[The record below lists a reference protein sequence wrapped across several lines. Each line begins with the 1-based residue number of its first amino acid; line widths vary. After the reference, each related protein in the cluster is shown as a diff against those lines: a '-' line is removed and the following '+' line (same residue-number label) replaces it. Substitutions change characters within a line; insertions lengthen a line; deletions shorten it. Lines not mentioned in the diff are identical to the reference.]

1 MKEKSNKESVAI
13 AFCSLYKDWV
23 SHKEKIIKSFLNLN
37 DAFKGGCFFILCI
50 QDFGD
55 NNIDS
60 NIELQNYKVIYLAEA
75 GISLARNRCIDEAQ
89 MLKCKWIMFHDAT
102 IYWPAN
108 AAKFIYEQRLSETP
122 PKLKLRFGEENDCE
136 MHNYEYSVRNI
147 NPIYETYIGA
157 MLLNLNV
164 IDSLRFNELHGP
176 GSKTIYKSGE
186 DVLFAFDYFSQKGS
200 FKVCEAN
207 DLEIYHPPRLNDFE
221 KHKIYA
227 RGQGRVF
234 RILLSKY
241 FSLQLVFDSIL
252 FFGNAIFRCVLFK
265 KNSYT
270 ILGERI
276 VGFFDEV

>member
-1 MKEKSNKESVAI
+1 MKERNNKGSIAI

-23 SHKEKIIKSFLNLN
+23 SHKEHIIKSFINLN
-37 DAFKGGCFFILCI
+37 NAFHGECFFIICI

-55 NNIDS
+55 NTIDS
-60 NIELQNYKVIYLAEA
+60 KFGLHNYNVIYLTEV

-89 MLKCKWIMFHDAT
+89 SMNCKWIMFHDAT
-102 IYWPAN
+102 IYWPVN
-108 AAKFIYEQRLSETP
+108 AANFIYEKRLSEIP
-122 PKLKLRFGEENDCE
+122 PKVKLKFSDISEDEIDN
-136 MHNYEYSVRNI
+136 HKYSIKNI

-176 GSKTIYKSGE
+176 GDKTIYKSGE
-186 DVLFAFDYFSQKGS
+186 DVLFSFDYFSKKHD
-200 FKVCEAN
+200 FRVCEAN
-207 DLEIYHPPRLNDFE
+207 KLEIYHPPRLNDFE

-234 RILLSKY
+234 RVLLTKH

-252 FFGNAIFRCVLFK
+252 FLEMLFSGVFYLK
-265 KNSYT
+265 KNSFT
-270 ILGERI
+270 ILSERI